1 MLFDFSRHRSP
12 SFEHAF
18 SFLQECV
25 HAFLLVFG
33 RKQEIEALA
42 FHGQAFRQR
51 RLESLEHRLLGQAN
65 RKRRLGG
72 DLPGDAL
79 RDLDRHLGRHDL
91 VDDAELVGALGAHR
105 GARQHD
111 LHRDVLAGGARPALG
126 PASARDDAQVDL
138 RLAEARAV
146 AGDDQVTHQRH
157 LAAAA
162 QRVAVDRRD
171 QRLLD
176 AGERRPAARLIA
188 QELVDPYGRVADDL
202 RISVTD
208 RCNFR
213 CIYCMPAEGL
223 KWLAREDI
231 LRFEEIVRLAR
242 IFVERYG
249 VRTIRIT
256 GGEPLVRVKLEE
268 LIGMINAIDPTLD
281 ITMTTNG
288 VLLRQ
293 KAQALKDAGLKRIN
307 ISLDT
312 LRMDTFKDMARSEA
326 FERVMDGIT
335 ASREAGL
342 WPIKL
347 NMVVM
352 SGHNDDEV
360 VDFAR
365 LARSEGYEVRFIEFM
380 PLDGD
385 NIWTNGQ
392 VVPSRRIQEQI
403 EDLFPLEPVVDTR
416 PGPATRYRFA
426 DGAVGGVGFIS
437 SVSQAFCTT
446 CNRVRL
452 TAEGGLRT
460 CLFSLHETP
469 LRDLMRSGVSD
480 DHLGSVIEAAIWRK
494 EEGHLINKPGFIKPA
509 KSMSQIGG

>member
-1 MLFDFSRHRSP
+1 MPR
-12 SFEHAF
+12 
-18 SFLQECV
+18 
-25 HAFLLVFG
+25 
-33 RKQEIEALA
+33 
-42 FHGQAFRQR
+42 
-51 RLESLEHRLLGQAN
+51 
-65 RKRRLGG
+65 
-72 DLPGDAL
+72 
-79 RDLDRHLGRHDL
+79 
-91 VDDAELVGALGAHR
+91 
-105 GARQHD
+105 
-111 LHRDVLAGGARPALG
+111 
-126 PASARDDAQVDL
+126 
-138 RLAEARAV
+138 
-146 AGDDQVTHQRH
+146 
-157 LAAAA
+157 
-162 QRVAVDRRD
+162 
-171 QRLLD
+171 RLLD
-176 AGERRPAARLIA
+176 S
-188 QELVDPYGRVADDL
+188 YGRVADDL

-256 GGEPLVRVKLEE
+256 GGEPTVRVKLEE

-288 VLLRQ
+288 VLLKQ

-312 LRMDTFKDMARSEA
+312 LHMDRFEGLARVDA
-326 FERVMDGIT
+326 FVRVMDGI
-335 ASREAGL
+335 AAAREAGI

-352 SGHNDDEV
+352 KGKNDDEV

-365 LARSEGYEVRFIEFM
+365 LAHSEGYEVRFIEFM

-385 NIWTNGQ
+385 NIWTNEQ

-403 EDLFPLEPVVDTR
+403 EDLFPLTPVVDTR
-416 PGPATRYRFA
+416 PGPATRFKFA
-426 DGAVGGVGFIS
+426 DGTEGGVGFIS

-460 CLFSLHETP
+460 CLFSLSETP

-480 DHLGSVIEAAIWRK
+480 DRLGSVIETAIWHK
-494 EEGHLINKPGFIKPA
+494 EEGHLINKPGFVKPA
-509 KSMSQIGG
+509 KNMSQIGG

>member
-1 MLFDFSRHRSP
+1 MP
-12 SFEHAF
+12 N
-18 SFLQECV
+18 
-25 HAFLLVFG
+25 
-33 RKQEIEALA
+33 
-42 FHGQAFRQR
+42 R
-51 RLESLEHRLLGQAN
+51 RL
-65 RKRRLGG
+65 
-72 DLPGDAL
+72 
-79 RDLDRHLGRHDL
+79 
-91 VDDAELVGALGAHR
+91 VD
-105 GARQHD
+105 
-111 LHRDVLAGGARPALG
+111 
-126 PASARDDAQVDL
+126 S
-138 RLAEARAV
+138 
-146 AGDDQVTHQRH
+146 
-157 LAAAA
+157 
-162 QRVAVDRRD
+162 
-171 QRLLD
+171 
-176 AGERRPAARLIA
+176 
-188 QELVDPYGRVADDL
+188 YGRVADDL
-202 RISVTD
+202 RISITD

-223 KWLAREDI
+223 HWLKRDDI

-256 GGEPLVRVKLEE
+256 GGEPLVRVKVEE
-268 LIGMINAIDPTLD
+268 LVGMINEIDPSLD

-293 KAQALKDAGLKRIN
+293 KAQELKDAGLKRIN

-312 LRMDTFKDMARSEA
+312 LHMDTFKEMARSDA
-326 FERVMDGIT
+326 FVRVMDGIN
-335 ASREAGL
+335 AAREAGL

-352 SGHNDDEV
+352 KGHNDAEV

-365 LARSEGYEVRFIEFM
+365 LAHSEGYEVRFIEFM

-385 NIWTNGQ
+385 NIWTNEQ

-403 EDLFPLEPVVDTR
+403 EDQFPLVPMQDPR
-416 PGPATRYRFA
+416 PGPATRFKFA
-426 DGAVGGVGFIS
+426 DNAPGGVGFIS

-460 CLFSLHETP
+460 CLFSLQETP

-480 DHLGSVIEAAIWRK
+480 DHLGRVIETAIWRK
-494 EEGHLINKPGFIKPA
+494 EEGHLINQPGFIKPM